1 MALICGGVARAE
13 SNDAREVYKHAET
26 AYALGRF
33 NEAAQLFERVF
44 ELKQDPVVLFD
55 AAQAHRL
62 AGNKQKAL
70 VLYENYLRLFGE
82 RDNHA
87 AVEKRVIELKA
98 AIEADR
104 VAAAAAAASAAPV
117 KTPPSEPA
125 VTTPPPDTTHA
136 ADAPVAAAPLTL
148 VAEPPPKPAKKK
160 TWVWGVVVG
169 GVVVVGAAVALGV
182 VFGSSSSAP
191 SVSLGTVRGN

>member
-1 MALICGGVARAE
+1 
-13 SNDAREVYKHAET
+13 
-26 AYALGRF
+26 
-33 NEAAQLFERVF
+33 
-44 ELKQDPVVLFD
+44 
-55 AAQAHRL
+55 
-62 AGNKQKAL
+62 
-70 VLYENYLRLFGE
+70 
-82 RDNHA
+82 
-87 AVEKRVIELKA
+87 
-98 AIEADR
+98 
-104 VAAAAAAASAAPV
+104 
-117 KTPPSEPA
+117 
-125 VTTPPPDTTHA
+125 DTTHA